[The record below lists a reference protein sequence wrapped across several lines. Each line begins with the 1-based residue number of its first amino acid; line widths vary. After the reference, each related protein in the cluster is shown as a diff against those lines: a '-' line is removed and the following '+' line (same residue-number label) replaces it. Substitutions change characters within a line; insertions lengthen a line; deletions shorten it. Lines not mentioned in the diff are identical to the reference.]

1 MKKMKIGN
9 PFSYIGY
16 AFHSIIS
23 HKRRNLSIGAGIILG
38 AAIFSSIF
46 FYGAQVNTIAVQD
59 IVNDVEA
66 EVIFY
71 PNAAINTSK
80 SPTELAESIEENEEF
95 IDTTIFYGQDFSGKI
110 YYLTGFYLLEDNS
123 TDIIHFP
130 WGENFEANIF
140 DSTDQEGELIQ
151 DLKIIQG
158 DLNFDNRGC
167 LLSDKIAR
175 TYGISVNQTLNFNMT
190 IGQIFIHPDGYTF
203 TSIYYSL
210 INLTVSGF
218 FQSILFDDSAV
229 IFSSEDL
236 DTELIDRLTEYKL
249 YSFFTKLDYSNL
261 PVNELQE
268 LNRKIDSLVERVEI
282 QNGGEILGI
291 NIVST
296 WLGENQMRI
305 IIMQLI
311 DTILYI
317 PAIFLSL
324 ILTTS
329 GTELSLQE
337 RKHEIASLKAQGAS
351 PKQVKQVIYTEVIII
366 GSITSLIGIFLGTLI
381 SSLVLSI
388 SRFMTLD
395 FSTFGEAFRTI
406 SLTPLSILGTISISM
421 GISLITSSIKTKT
434 FISQEVVEGG
444 TIEKKKPNLFK
455 RIYGDFIF
463 FIIGLLGVI
472 LNLIQEFNPE
482 TSFGFSTVLIQFIS
496 PIFLWFGAAFIA
508 SRVATKIPEILDK
521 FIIRFFKDIGM
532 LIKGSLSRRNQH
544 YPRITVLLCLSIS
557 LSVLAAIQGY
567 TGDNALNR
575 QAEFIV
581 GGDLKVEIYTS
592 SLVLSETN
600 FTGFEDQIE
609 SIVPIYY
616 ANLKLS
622 IASSYYRT
630 AHCYGT
636 NISLYKENANWHRD
650 SLVGNKNWKEGLS
663 PLEDNPTNT
672 IAVNEE
678 TKELIEVTQ
687 NSTLSFA
694 SRGSY
699 LPTASAVAEVF
710 FNHIPAIENVDQY
723 SNDLNVL
730 TDTEFLLTNFLNDTR
745 LIRAIINLKPG
756 IDPASNNLQT
766 ELLNSF
772 EWISEVYTYDD
783 VLKEVEDS
791 QGRFY
796 GIPGLLSIDYIIS
809 ISAIIIGISIFMFMI
824 INKRRKE
831 FAILIAEGTS
841 KKQLIKLVLCEIMSL
856 AIFSTLFGFV
866 IGFLSA
872 YQFNSFFDV
881 FDLATFNRLL
891 YIPVTSLIVTVVISF
906 IVIILSALIPA
917 IFASRIN
924 VVEEMR
930 TQ

>member
-1 MKKMKIGN
+1 MIKAN
-9 PFSYIGY
+9 PFSYFCY
-16 AFHSIIS
+16 ALNSIRK

-66 EVIFY
+66 EVLFY
-71 PNAAINTSK
+71 PNAAANLTK

-95 IDTTIFYGQDFSGKI
+95 SDTAIFYGQDFSGKI
-110 YYLTGFYLLEDNS
+110 LYITGLYLLEDNT
-123 TDIIHFP
+123 TDIIYFP

-140 DSTDQEGELIQ
+140 DISDQEGDIIQ
-151 DLKIIQG
+151 EINIIQG
-158 DLNFDNRGC
+158 ELNFDNGGC
-167 LLSDKIAR
+167 LLSDEMGR
-175 TYGISVNQTLNFNMT
+175 TYGISVNQTLDFNMT
-190 IGQIFIHPDGYTF
+190 IGQIFIHPNGYTF

-218 FQSILFDDSAV
+218 FRSDLFPEDAV

-236 DTELIDRLTEYKL
+236 DSELIDRLTEYKL
-249 YSFFTKLDYSNL
+249 YCFYTRLDYSTL
-261 PVNELQE
+261 QVNDIQK
-268 LNRKIDSLVERVEI
+268 LNKQIDSIVERVEI
-282 QNGGEILGI
+282 QNEGEILGI

-296 WLGENQMRI
+296 WLGENQMRV

-329 GTELSLQE
+329 GTELSLQD

-351 PKQVKQVIYTEVIII
+351 PKQIKQLIYTEVTII
-366 GSITSLIGIFLGTLI
+366 GSIASLLGIVFGSLI
-381 SSLVLSI
+381 SSIVLSI

-395 FSTFGEAFRTI
+395 FSTFGESFQTI
-406 SLTPLSILGTISISM
+406 KITPLSILGTISISM
-421 GISLITSSIKTKT
+421 GIALLTTSLKTKN
-434 FISQEVVEGG
+434 FISLEVVEGG
-444 TIEKKKPNLFK
+444 TIEKKKPNIFK
-455 RIYGDFIF
+455 RIYGDYILFL
-463 FIIGLLGVI
+463 IGLVGVI
-472 LNLIQEFNPE
+472 LNLIQQLNPE
-482 TSFGFSTVLIQFIS
+482 ISVGFSTVLIQFVS

-508 SRVATKIPEILDK
+508 SRVASKVPEILDK
-521 FIIRFFKDIGM
+521 LIIRVFKDIGM
-532 LIKGSLSRRNQH
+532 LIKGSLSRRNQY

-557 LSVLAAIQGY
+557 LSVLSAIQGS
-567 TGDNALNR
+567 TGDNALDR
-575 QAEFIV
+575 QAEFLV

-592 SLVLSETN
+592 SLILSETN

-609 SIVPIYY
+609 SIVPIFY

-622 IASSYYRT
+622 ISSSYYRT

-636 NISLYKENANWHRD
+636 NISLYKEEANWHKD
-650 SLVGNKNWKEGLS
+650 SLVNNKNWEEGLS
-663 PLEDNPTNT
+663 PLELDPINT
-672 IAVNEE
+672 IAVNKE
-678 TKELIEVTQ
+678 TNELIEVTQ
-687 NSTLSFA
+687 NSTLNFA

-699 LPTASAVAEVF
+699 LPTASADAEVF
-710 FNHIPAIENVDQY
+710 FDHIPAIENAKLY
-723 SNDLNVL
+723 SSDVIVL
-730 TDTEFLLTNFLNDTR
+730 SDTDFLLTNFLNDTR

-756 IDPASNNLQT
+756 INTTTNNLKT

-772 EWISEVYTYDD
+772 EWISEVNTYDD
-783 VLKEVEDS
+783 VLREVEDA

-809 ISAIIIGISIFMFMI
+809 ISSIIIGISIFMFMI

-841 KKQLIKLVLCEIMSL
+841 RKQLIKLVLCEIISL
-856 AIFSTLFGFV
+856 ALFSTLFGFV

-872 YQFNSFFDV
+872 FQFNSFFDV

-891 YIPVTSLIVTVVISF
+891 HIPIASLIITVIGSF
-906 IVIILSALIPA
+906 IVIILAALIPA